1 MARIPT
7 NLVARFA
14 QALKTFETS
23 DSTFRVL
30 CSLLLPP
37 LSPGAGAA
45 ATTMMADLTP
55 TPPRQPAKYILV
67 LDSSFNPPTL
77 AHHRMVVSAL
87 SDPRYR
93 TRVVPQDTE
102 AEAEA
107 EVEEDGKEVRGM
119 SETSAASRV
128 LLLLAINNADKAPKP
143 AVFPQR
149 LAMMYAFAQGILAE
163 SAARGVVTVAGSE
176 GQAQDHPGAD
186 VGCEAVDIA
195 VTTEPYFHAKARA
208 IAVSDFYRG
217 VGEAGQPECV
227 VSVDNAAESDQVYL
241 TGYDTLIRI
250 FNPKYYP
257 NNSMKASLDPFFAH
271 ARLRVTMRTDD
282 DWGDAAA
289 QISYL
294 DELRAGKLE
303 EVGGRVEWVDRIEM
317 VQGRKEDEAIISS
330 TKVRDAVRGQN
341 WEALRV
347 LVGEDIVSWIRENI
361 LYANDDG

>member
-1 MARIPT
+1 MARLPS

-14 QALKTFETS
+14 QALKSFESS

-30 CSLLLPP
+30 CSLPE
-37 LSPGAGAA
+37 SSA
-45 ATTMMADLTP
+45 ATADLVP
-55 TPPRQPAKYILV
+55 AEPPRRPAKYILV

-77 AHHRMVVSAL
+77 AHHRMVISTL
-87 SDPRYR
+87 SDPRYK
-93 TRVVPQDTE
+93 TKVPRDTKTE
-102 AEAEA
+102 ESH
-107 EVEEDGKEVRGM
+107 EVLG
-119 SETSAASRV
+119 TSAASRV

-143 AVFPQR
+143 AAFSQR

-163 SAARGVVTVAGSE
+163 STVKSTAESGS
-176 GQAQDHPGAD
+176 QSPLGAD

-195 VTTEPYFHAKARA
+195 VTTEPYFHAKAQA
-208 IAVSDFYRG
+208 IATSDFYRSIEKSDG
-217 VGEAGQPECV
+217 SASA
-227 VSVDNAAESDQVYL
+227 VSTDNAAESEQIYL

-257 NNSMKASLDPFFAH
+257 NNSMKASLDPLFAL

-282 DWGDAAA
+282 NWGDAAA

-303 EVGGRVEWVDRIEM
+303 EAGGRVEWVDRIEM
-317 VQGRKEDEAIISS
+317 VQGRNEDEAIISS
-330 TKVRDAVRGQN
+330 TKVRDAARAQD

-347 LVGEDIVSWIRENI
+347 LVGEDIVSWIRENS
-361 LYANDDG
+361 LYANDDR

>member
-1 MARIPT
+1 MARLPS

-14 QALKTFETS
+14 QALKSFESS

-30 CSLLLPP
+30 CSLP
-37 LSPGAGAA
+37 SSSA
-45 ATTMMADLTP
+45 ATADLAP
-55 TPPRQPAKYILV
+55 AEPPRRPAKYVLV

-77 AHHRMVVSAL
+77 AHHRMVISAL

-93 TRVVPQDTE
+93 TRVPRDTE
-102 AEAEA
+102 VGEAH
-107 EVEEDGKEVRGM
+107 GM

-143 AVFPQR
+143 AAFPHR
-149 LAMMYAFAQGILAE
+149 LAMMYVFAHGILAE
-163 SAARGVVTVAGSE
+163 SAAKGAAE
-176 GQAQDHPGAD
+176 GHGESPPETDI
-186 VGCEAVDIA
+186 GCEAVDIA
-195 VTTEPYFHAKARA
+195 VTTEPYFHAKAQA
-208 IAVSDFYRG
+208 IAISDFYRG
-217 VGEAGQPECV
+217 VEKLDEPESA
-227 VSVDNAAESDQVYL
+227 VSTDNAAASEQIYL
-241 TGYDTLIRI
+241 TGYDTVIRI

-282 DWGDAAA
+282 SWGDAAA

-294 DELRAGKLE
+294 DELRVGKLE
-303 EVGGRVEWVDRIEM
+303 EAGGRVEWVDRIEM

-330 TKVRDAVRGQN
+330 TKVRDAARAQD
-341 WEALRV
+341 WEALRG
-347 LVGEDIVSWIRENI
+347 LVGEDIVSWIRENS